1 LALKTGLSVRKLRT
15 VLNRLKLTGEMTSRS
30 TNNYSIFKVIN
41 YEKYQQRADEMA
53 NKGQAKGKQR
63 ASKQQCK

>member
-1 LALKTGLSVRKLRT
+1 
-15 VLNRLKLTGEMTSRS
+15 MTSRS